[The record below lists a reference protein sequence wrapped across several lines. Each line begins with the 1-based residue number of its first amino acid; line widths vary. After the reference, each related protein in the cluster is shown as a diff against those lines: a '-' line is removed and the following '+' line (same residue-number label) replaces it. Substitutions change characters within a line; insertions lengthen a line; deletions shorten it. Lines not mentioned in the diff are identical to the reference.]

1 MQVRRASTRWSFSWH
16 ARFSERE
23 VNIPSRQRPAE
34 KGYDFRCETRIQV
47 LNHCPLL
54 QPRKAVK
61 KC

>member
-1 MQVRRASTRWSFSWH
+1 MT
-16 ARFSERE
+16 RFSERE

-34 KGYDFRCETRIQV
+34 KDYDFRCETRIQV

-61 KC
+61 KMLNTLLDFRP